1 MCSKNARI
9 LLTHLTSK
17 HPQLISD
24 ILLCVK
30 KNVFSMGE
38 QSLYLFEDLP
48 LSVWKLETGDI
59 DTINA
64 WVSQNPITS
73 VESKLSRMILSRLN
87 WGISESQLFLPYS
100 THVKV
105 ATLLV
110 EVVEQ
115 EAGYL
120 AWAWQMVFRLRLHA
134 TDKGFSDLSRVVELE
149 NLSIV
154 SKGKRICNT

>member
-9 LLTHLTSK
+9 LLAHLTSR

-24 ILLCVK
+24 ILVCVK
-30 KNVFSMGE
+30 KNLFTMGD

-48 LSVWKLETGDI
+48 LSIWKIQSSDI
-59 DTINA
+59 DTISA
-64 WVSQNPITS
+64 WLSQSPITS

-87 WGISESQLFLPYS
+87 WDIGDDQQLFLPYS
-100 THVKV
+100 THFRV

-115 EAGYL
+115 EPGYL
-120 AWAWQMVFRLRLHA
+120 AWAWQMVFRLRLHV
-134 TDKGFSDLSRVVELE
+134 TDKGFTDLTHIIELE
-149 NLSIV
+149 NLNVV
-154 SKGKRICNT
+154 SKGKFLKL